1 MGLDK
6 LIKQCAN
13 NDQRAQ
19 KEIYQLFAG
28 KLFSICLKYS
38 KNKQEAQDNFQDGFI
53 TIFNKIGQFNFEG
66 SFEGWIKRVMVNTIL
81 LKYRKKT
88 VLSIVTEEIPDEVV
102 VDIDDDEISLDYLL
116 NLIQELPERYR
127 MVFNLYVLD
136 GCSHKEI
143 SEMMQIAEGTS
154 KSNLAR
160 ARAILK
166 QKKTE
171 DVIDGIGDILVTVI
185 ILSKQLGLDPT
196 ECLES
201 AWNEIKDRKGKT
213 IDGTFIKEEEL

>member
-1 MGLDK
+1 MGLEK
-6 LIKQCAN
+6 LIKKCAN
-13 NDQRAQ
+13 NDRKAQ

-38 KNKQEAQDNFQDGFI
+38 KNKQEAQDNFQDGFVV
-53 TIFNKIGQFNFEG
+53 IFDKIGQFNFKG

-136 GCSHKEI
+136 GHSHKEI
-143 SEMMQIAEGTS
+143 AKLLKIAEGTS

-160 ARAILK
+160 ARGILK
-166 QKKTE
+166 QKIE
-171 DVIDGIGDILVTVI
+171 RH
-185 ILSKQLGLDPT
+185 Q
-196 ECLES
+196 ES
-201 AWNEIKDRKGKT
+201 QQSV
-213 IDGTFIKEEEL
+213 